1 MEALKSYLLTAMLAS
16 LAASLLIRITD
27 EGYRKY
33 VRLIAGLA
41 LLLLLVK
48 PLFTLADAVTDGLTD
63 LERLPES
70 TDDGGEQGAFIGEMG
85 RTMSREVGDLIAKRF
100 GLLRDTVSVKLT
112 LDLSDLSAISI
123 YRIEVTVTSD
133 CDTEQIRKYLE
144 ESFDCSAEVV
154 ALHDPK

>member
-27 EGYRKY
+27 EVYRKY

-48 PLFTLADAVTDGLTD
+48 PLFTLADAVTDGLND
-63 LERLPES
+63 WERLPEA

-85 RTMSREVGDLIAKRF
+85 RTMSREVGDLIARRF
-100 GLLRDTVSVKLT
+100 GLSRDTVSVKLT

-133 CDTEQIRKYLE
+133 CDADLIREYLE

-154 ALHDPK
+154 AVRDRE